1 MEKLINSIKWLD
13 NNQNLA
19 YSLIRVFLGIALFVR
34 GWIFFADPGTVT
46 ELAREETLFMWFSY
60 VTLGHLLGGLFL
72 MVGLQTRLAALL
84 QVPILFGA
92 VFIVH
97 ADQNLAAVGQSL
109 ELSVMVLILLI
120 VYTLFGSG
128 SFSLDNYLTLKRTEN
143 KAKGGAGDATVHA

>member
-1 MEKLINSIKWLD
+1 MEKILTSIKWLD

-19 YSLIRVFLGIALFVR
+19 YSLIRVFLGLALFVR
-34 GWIFFADPGTVT
+34 GWIFFADPAAVT

-72 MVGLQTRLAALL
+72 MVGLWTRLAALL

-97 ADQNLAAVGQSL
+97 AGQNLAAVGQSL
-109 ELSVMVLILLI
+109 ELSVMVLVLLI
-120 VYTLFGSG
+120 VFTFFGSG
-128 SFSLDNYLTLKRTEN
+128 SFSLDSYFTLKKTEKN
-143 KAKGGAGDATVHA
+143 DDSQAQDVSMPA